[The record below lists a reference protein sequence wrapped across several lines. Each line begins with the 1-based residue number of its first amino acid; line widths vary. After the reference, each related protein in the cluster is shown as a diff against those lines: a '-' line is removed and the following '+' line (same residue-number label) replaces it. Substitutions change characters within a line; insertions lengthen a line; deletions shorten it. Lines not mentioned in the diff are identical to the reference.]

1 MDHQVTHCANS
12 SSFCMLTV
20 CYFKWLSSYSTRIS
34 VLRKPCRDEIVNK
47 LDIGRVVFL
56 IVVLIEFGGLALAMI
71 MRGMSDHPYRYGS
84 AACASATKSTSVKL
98 KWSGKTSA
106 MRSSMCVR
114 LAAMPLRIL
123 SLASQTGSTAKLP
136 PSAIPRPMTGVR
148 RLLLCSCR
156 TDRRSKCSHE
166 AVFTPICVLVQFT
179 PTSIKS
185 LAAACV
191 AACSALV
198 DSICTVIV

>member
-20 CYFKWLSSYSTRIS
+20 CCFKWLSSYSTRIS
-34 VLRKPCRDEIVNK
+34 VLRKPCRDEIVKK

-84 AACASATKSTSVKL
+84 AACACATKSTSVKL

-106 MRSSMCVR
+106 VRSSMCAPCSNAFEDPELGFSDR
-114 LAAMPLRIL
+114 QHSEAPPLSHPSPYDRGQKTAALQLQDR
-123 SLASQTGSTAKLP
+123 SQK
-136 PSAIPRPMTGVR
+136 
-148 RLLLCSCR
+148 
-156 TDRRSKCSHE
+156 
-166 AVFTPICVLVQFT
+166 
-179 PTSIKS
+179 
-185 LAAACV
+185 
-191 AACSALV
+191 
-198 DSICTVIV
+198 